1 MAKLWKY
8 SDYSKKYI
16 ESYITQRRKIVHM
29 IKIIA
34 RYSNK
39 EEKERIIKGLL
50 KEFNIKQ
57 ISKPYK
63 TGKYKRICIEI

>member
-1 MAKLWKY
+1 
-8 SDYSKKYI
+8 
-16 ESYITQRRKIVHM
+16 M
-29 IKIIA
+29 IKIIV

-39 EEKERIIKGLL
+39 EEKERIIKGLS

>member
-1 MAKLWKY
+1 
-8 SDYSKKYI
+8 
-16 ESYITQRRKIVHM
+16 M
-29 IKIIA
+29 IKIIV

-39 EEKERIIKGLL
+39 EEKERIIKGLS

-63 TGKYKRICIEI
+63 TGKCKRICIEIE